1 MTALLVKFL
10 GFLLYANILLTG
22 VLYVYLRNRRQFI
35 RFQDGINIATMVGGF
50 IAVICGVILI
60 YQFPFHY
67 VVVTIITTL
76 IGIVVGACFGALF
89 NLETLLTGYTHGM
102 MMGLMSPM
110 IGAAAK
116 NSIAF
121 LIFLELFFL
130 TSLFIA
136 FRFTG
141 QRSETL

>member
-1 MTALLVKFL
+1 M
-10 GFLLYANILLTG
+10 LYANVLLTG
-22 VLYVYLRNRRQFI
+22 VLYVYIRNRRQLMH
-35 RFQDGINIATMVGGF
+35 FQDGVNIATMVSGF
-50 IAVICGVILI
+50 IAMIGGVILI

-67 VVVTIITTL
+67 VAVTIVSTL
-76 IGIVVGACFGALF
+76 IGTVVGASFGALF
-89 NLETLLTGYTHGM
+89 NPETLLTGYAHGM
-102 MMGLMSPM
+102 MMGMMSPM

-130 TSLFIA
+130 FSLFIA
-136 FRFTG
+136 FRFTR